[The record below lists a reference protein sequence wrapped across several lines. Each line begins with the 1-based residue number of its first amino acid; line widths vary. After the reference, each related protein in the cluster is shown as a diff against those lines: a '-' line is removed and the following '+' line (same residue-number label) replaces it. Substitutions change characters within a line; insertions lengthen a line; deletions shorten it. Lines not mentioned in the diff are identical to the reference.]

1 MPDESFDHL
10 VSIEDQATCLEA
22 KVTEITKEITDLC
35 NGHLEKKPYQEA
47 SKSIQRRGKCL
58 NEDLQKLLESLDAVQ
73 LLEDQLEAR
82 VKR

>member
-22 KVTEITKEITDLC
+22 KVTEIIKEINELC

-73 LLEDQLEAR
+73 LLHWRINWRPE
-82 VKR
+82 